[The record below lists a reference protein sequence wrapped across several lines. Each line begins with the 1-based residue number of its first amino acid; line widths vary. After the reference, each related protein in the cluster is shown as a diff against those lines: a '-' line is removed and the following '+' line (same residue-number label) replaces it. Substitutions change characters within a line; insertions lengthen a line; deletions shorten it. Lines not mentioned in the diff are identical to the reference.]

1 MNSEWSDHFGCLGH
15 LHAETPRDQ
24 EKEVG
29 YLSDSEREY
38 KCVDWIVRVF
48 VQPYWNR

>member
-1 MNSEWSDHFGCLGH
+1 MDSDACDCVFCDCRRSDHFGCLGH

-24 EKEVG
+24 EKEIG

-38 KCVDWIVRVF
+38 
-48 VQPYWNR
+48 